1 MVQIPGNMHVE
12 NVPDLYFETA
22 DRVRQYLQVRSAW
35 FSDWHP
41 DGQSLLMAT
50 RFAETFQLHLLR
62 QPGGARRQ
70 VTFFKEP
77 VSSGQFCRAAGEN
90 GFLFSMDQGGSE
102 NYQIFYFD
110 LNNGQYK
117 RLTDGLSKNS
127 SPLWSPQGTTFA
139 FSSTLRNG
147 RDHDIHLCDIKS
159 PDNTRLV
166 CQVQGMWVPLSWSPD
181 GSQLLL
187 LDYLSATE
195 TRLHMLEVDSGNIQ
209 PLFPPDSEPV
219 AYGDACWS
227 ADGTGIYLI
236 ADRDGEFQQLYHLAL
251 NSRVLTRLSAEIP
264 WNVTDIHLSP
274 DGGSLAVVTNED
286 GISRLYLL
294 DTASARL
301 LPIELPTGLISTP
314 RFSPDGQQ
322 LAFTFNC
329 PHHPAD
335 IYTLRL
341 ADQTLTRWTESE
353 TGGLNTTHFAV
364 PELIHY
370 PSFDNLEI
378 PAFYYKPRLYSDRP
392 LPVLIHIHG
401 GPESQFQP
409 GYSSMFQY
417 WINELDLAVIAPN
430 VRGSTGYGKTYIK
443 LDNGYLREDS
453 VKDIGALLDWIAA
466 QPELDERRVCVYG
479 GSYGGYMVLA
489 SLVHYSHRLRC
500 GIDMVGISNF
510 VTFLKNT
517 KAYRR
522 DLRRVEYGDERD
534 PDMRAFLESISP
546 TTNAHRI
553 AVPLM
558 VAQGENDPRVPA
570 SEAEQIVR
578 TVREKGQEVW
588 YILAHDEGHGFQK
601 QVNLEY
607 YYTAVSDFLETH
619 LLD

>member
-1 MVQIPGNMHVE
+1 MVLIPGNMHVE

-35 FSDWHP
+35 FCDWHP
-41 DGQSLLMAT
+41 DGQSMLMAT
-50 RFAETFQLHLLR
+50 RFAETFQLHLLK

-70 VTFFKEP
+70 LTFFREP
-77 VSSGQFCRAAGEN
+77 VSSGRFCTAPGEH
-90 GFLFSMDQGGSE
+90 GFLYSMDEGGGE

-110 LNNGQYK
+110 LENGQFK

-127 SPLWSPQGTTFA
+127 SPLWSPGTTTFA

-159 PDNTRLV
+159 PDNTHLI
-166 CQVQGMWVPLSWSPD
+166 CQVQGMWVPVCWSPD
-181 GSQLLL
+181 SRQLLL
-187 LDYLSATE
+187 MDYISANETHLHLLDVA
-195 TRLHMLEVDSGNIQ
+195 SGEIH
-209 PLFPPDSEPV
+209 PLFPKAETPV

-227 ADGTGIYLI
+227 LDGRGLYLI
-236 ADRDGEFQQLYHLAL
+236 ADLETEFQQLYYVDLET
-251 NSRVLTRLSAEIP
+251 RRLTSLTQDIP
-264 WNVTDIHLSP
+264 WNVTDIDRSP
-274 DGGSLAVVTNED
+274 DGAYLAVVTNED

-294 DTASARL
+294 DTATHQLQSV
-301 LPIELPTGLISTP
+301 ELSMGLVFNP
-314 RFSPDGQQ
+314 RFSPDSQR
-322 LAFTFNC
+322 LALTFNR
-329 PHHPAD
+329 PNNPAD
-335 IYTLRL
+335 IYTLDVAGRS
-341 ADQTLTRWTESE
+341 LTRWTESE
-353 TGGLNTTHFAV
+353 VGGLNTRHFAI
-364 PELIHY
+364 PELIRY
-370 PSFDNLEI
+370 PSFDELHI
-378 PAFYYKPRLYSDRP
+378 PAFYYRPRLSTDKP

-409 GYSSMFQY
+409 AYSSMFQY
-417 WINELDLAVIAPN
+417 WINELDIAVIAPN

-453 VKDIGALLDWIAA
+453 VKDIGALLDWIAC
-466 QPELDERRVCVYG
+466 QPELDEKRVCVMG

-489 SLVHYSHRLRC
+489 SLVHYSERLRC

-534 PDMRAFLESISP
+534 PKMRAFLESISP

-553 AVPLM
+553 RVPLM
-558 VAQGENDPRVPA
+558 VAQGLNDPRVPA

-578 TVREKGQEVW
+578 TVRANGQEVW
-588 YILAHDEGHGFQK
+588 YILAKDEGHGFQK

-607 YYTAVSDFLETH
+607 YYTAVSEFLETH